1 MIRDDLNSF
10 YQKVAEGAERER
22 IENRKQLHEDL
33 KVIREKTEKRIQ
45 AQQSIIDKVSELY
58 VADEQRERQKLLEKQ
73 KQDIIAKA
81 EEEAERTLGV
91 KTEKTK
97 KLDDAWRSL
106 ARELGPKEW

>member
-1 MIRDDLNSF
+1 MIREDLNSF

-22 IENRKQLHEDL
+22 TENRKQLHEDL
-33 KVIREKTEKRIQ
+33 KTIREQAEKRIQ
-45 AQQSIIDKVSELY
+45 ERQSIIDKVSELY

-73 KQDIIAKA
+73 KQDLITKA
-81 EEEAERTLGV
+81 EEEAECSLGLQS
-91 KTEKTK
+91 EKTK